1 MEYVFS
7 QLVGLRPKFAR
18 RPVNGHG
25 GSVVSSFRARIV
37 LEVKQLFGLSSL
49 EVETPQL
56 TTFDSI
62 IALTPHTKMSVYSA

>member
-1 MEYVFS
+1 M
-7 QLVGLRPKFAR
+7 PMID
-18 RPVNGHG
+18 HG
-25 GSVVSSFRARIV
+25 TSAALSFRARIV
-37 LEVKQLFGLSSL
+37 LEVKQLFDLSSL